1 MLRLSKR
8 GQSVGGKR
16 RINWQ
21 RVQQSV
27 SERQEE
33 RMSEKD
39 GEEEKREDRELSMG
53 YIHWAMHQ
61 AQRESEGKKRE
72 VI

>member
-1 MLRLSKR
+1 M
-8 GQSVGGKR
+8 GGKR

-21 RVQQSV
+21 REQQSV

-39 GEEEKREDRELSMG
+39 GEEKKRENRGLSMH

-61 AQRESEGKKRE
+61 AQKESEGKKRK

>member
-1 MLRLSKR
+1 M
-8 GQSVGGKR
+8 GGKR

-21 RVQQSV
+21 REQQSV

-39 GEEEKREDRELSMG
+39 GKEEKRENGGLSMD
-53 YIHWAMHQ
+53 YIHWALHQ
-61 AQRESEGKKRE
+61 AHRESEGKKRE

>member
-1 MLRLSKR
+1 
-8 GQSVGGKR
+8 VGGTR

-21 RVQQSV
+21 RKQQSV

-39 GEEEKREDRELSMG
+39 GEEEKRENRGLSMD
-53 YIHWAMHQ
+53 YIHCTMHQ
-61 AQRESEGKKRE
+61 VQTDSEGKKRA
-72 VI
+72 VIRAHEREKK